1 MFDSGIHKKTKN
13 EMLQIVIN
21 LSSKTILMKLLL
33 LFLVWTNGI
42 NEFVHKQFLQI
53 LSETFDIAF
62 KA

>member
-21 LSSKTILMKLLL
+21 LLSKTILMKLLL

-42 NEFVHKQFLQI
+42 NEFVHKQVLQI